1 MNPITFTADGMEW
14 RMRVPRPSE
23 LVRAGLKPLTLI
35 PPPGG
40 DRPDPMGGELPP
52 HLADLLEQAE
62 SLTIASLTGVRAEGA
77 EAWKDLTVTPD
88 DGASDPERG
97 VIYVADIP
105 GEVQAALMQHLSAA
119 RQEATRA
126 LKSFCG

>member
-1 MNPITFTADGMEW
+1 MKPITFTADGMEW
-14 RMRVPRPSE
+14 RMRIPRPSE

-40 DRPDPMGGELPP
+40 DRDVPGDGLPP

-62 SLTIASLTGVRAEGA
+62 SLTIASLTGVRAEGS